1 MNKFWKGF
9 KDWFTGDWF
18 RQCPSVGGQAVM
30 EGVMMQGK
38 ECIAISVRQKDGKIV
53 TRKKPIKRMSDKHR
67 WLGYPLIRGVVNFV
81 MMLYTGVNIISE
93 SAEMLGEETEEPSK
107 FEKKLAEWLHMKPD
121 DVMMLCAVVLAIVL
135 AIGLFFMLPI
145 ALESLIKMFLPENEL
160 LINFVGGLIRIGMF
174 LLYVVAVSRL
184 NEIKRVFRYHGAEH
198 KAVFC
203 HESGQPLT
211 VENAQ
216 KFSTLHPR
224 CGTSFLVIVFVLS
237 IIVFTL
243 LGTDSS
249 NVFIRLGSRLALLPL
264 VAGISYD
271 ILQVLARM
279 PRNRFVKAL
288 MWPGLMMQKLTTAEP
303 DDSMVEVA
311 IRSLKVAQGIEDV
324 EADD

>member
-1 MNKFWKGF
+1 
-9 KDWFTGDWF
+9 
-18 RQCPSVGGQAVM
+18 
-30 EGVMMQGK
+30 
-38 ECIAISVRQKDGKIV
+38 
-53 TRKKPIKRMSDKHR
+53 MSAF
-67 WLGYPLIRGVVNFV
+67 FV
-81 MMLYTGVNIISE
+81 L
-93 SAEMLGEETEEPSK
+93 
-107 FEKKLAEWLHMKPD
+107 
-121 DVMMLCAVVLAIVL
+121 AVVL
-135 AIGLFFMLPI
+135 FFMVPI
-145 ALESLIKMFLPENEL
+145 ALESLIKMVLPENEL

-174 LLYVVAVSRL
+174 LLYIVSVSRL
-184 NEIKRVFRYHGAEH
+184 KEIKRVFQYHGAEH

-203 HESGQPLT
+203 NESGLPLT

-224 CGTSFLVIVFVLS
+224 CGTSFLVIGFILS
-237 IIVFTL
+237 IIIFTL

-249 NVFIRLGSRLALLPL
+249 NVFMRLGSRLALLPL

-279 PRNRFVKAL
+279 PRNWLVKAL

-324 EADD
+324 ETDD